1 MSQTLHAGCPRRRK
15 WGNGEKRRLA
25 VEAFTF
31 LYINVVWLLAGFLN
45 GVTSFG
51 GNLFAVPLMTLVM
64 ETKEA
69 IIFSCLV
76 GTSITVSISVLYHH
90 DLPKKEFLLAL
101 LASAAGVPFGL
112 AALKLASPQSILIG
126 SGMIL
131 LLFLIWQVVAGRLH
145 CAFRVPVW
153 SIIPAGVLAGLL
165 MGATGMGGP
174 MLAMYAV
181 LRGWSKEVTLSML
194 NTLAALSMIFLII
207 LQWKDGLYTP
217 DMLRTA
223 VWAVPCCVI
232 GVLVSVPLIRRLNP
246 HVFRLLLLGMLV
258 FSMLMLF
265 ARGAGF

>member
-1 MSQTLHAGCPRRRK
+1 M
-15 WGNGEKRRLA
+15 
-25 VEAFTF
+25 EAFTF

-153 SIIPAGVLAGLL
+153 SIIPAGVLAGFSW
-165 MGATGMGGP
+165 GP
-174 MLAMYAV
+174 RA
-181 LRGWSKEVTLSML
+181 
-194 NTLAALSMIFLII
+194 
-207 LQWKDGLYTP
+207 
-217 DMLRTA
+217 
-223 VWAVPCCVI
+223 WAGPCSPCMPCCAA
-232 GVLVSVPLIRRLNP
+232 GARKSRCPCSTPLPRFP
-246 HVFRLLLLGMLV
+246 
-258 FSMLMLF
+258 
-265 ARGAGF
+265 